1 MREPRP
7 ELLDDPGHLDV
18 PGLAADT
25 GQGLRDGQA
34 GGGKE
39 HPGQF
44 RIGVLAAVNK
54 VGVGTENA
62 HYRG

>member
-1 MREPRP
+1 LREPRP

-34 GGGKE
+34 GDEKNTLDNSGSVCW
-39 HPGQF
+39 P
-44 RIGVLAAVNK
+44 L
-54 VGVGTENA
+54 
-62 HYRG
+62 